1 MGIGIR
7 YAGKSESRFESQIA
21 IELTRVDGKVS
32 DSPVSNLM
40 KLINHRA
47 LGLWPG
53 WTSPPRSFPSR
64 TPTSLFIYVRRD
76 AWVVLLYYFSL
87 YYRLFIIFV

>member
-47 LGLWPG
+47 
-53 WTSPPRSFPSR
+53 
-64 TPTSLFIYVRRD
+64 
-76 AWVVLLYYFSL
+76 
-87 YYRLFIIFV
+87 